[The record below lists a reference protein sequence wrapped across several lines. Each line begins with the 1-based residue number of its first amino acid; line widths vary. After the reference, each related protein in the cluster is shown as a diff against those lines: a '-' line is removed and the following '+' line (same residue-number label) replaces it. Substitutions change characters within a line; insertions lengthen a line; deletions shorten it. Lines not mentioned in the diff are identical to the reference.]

1 MKAWFAEACDH
12 ENRHIFPTDLEPA
25 LGHCFRKSQAIN
37 TLLQLI
43 KLLSVS
49 LSPHVRTAVHVGTFF
64 FSSNTETRSACF
76 LSRKPLDKFHLTRLL
91 ALGASD
97 PSREEKNPPLTAR
110 SSAASS
116 WGSHLLCRDTW
127 PRYDEEYGRDT
138 FSPNVCSGTR
148 EIPPH
153 F

>member
-64 FSSNTETRSACF
+64 FSSNTDTQRMFPVKKATWQVSLDPLVGPRRKRSF
-76 LSRKPLDKFHLTRLL
+76 SRGKKPSSDGPLICSEQ
-91 ALGASD
+91 LGFSLVMQGHMA
-97 PSREEKNPPLTAR
+97 
-110 SSAASS
+110 
-116 WGSHLLCRDTW
+116 
-127 PRYDEEYGRDT
+127 RYDGEYGRDT